1 MIIFQQS
8 RIERSSTVI
17 AFGGGVVGDMTG
29 FAASVCLRGI
39 GYIQVPTSLLAMVD
53 SSVGGKTAVD
63 HPLGKNLIGAF
74 YQPKLVYIDTDFLNT
89 LSERDFLSGY
99 AELFK
104 YAFIGGRKMF
114 DFIMNNNE
122 TMLRKESGILLEGI
136 SHSIETKARV
146 VEQDQFETSGL
157 RALLNFGHTFAH
169 SLERFTIDLENL
181 VLTLSCSDEDTIYDT
196 TMLSGTGGEDFT
208 INVGNLAAPKQWR
221 VTAASYDQNDSCIHF
236 GSESF
241 ITEPADTVDVALN
254 LSARYSMLRV
264 SFIGIPDSVLALSV
278 ILNGAV
284 TLDTSFTVAGSTDTA
299 VLWYD
304 YIDASPEGNNHLVS
318 MRIRGVYHGI
328 NTILF
333 SADTSI
339 SVVSGEDHEYT
350 VTLGWVGPYINNAP
364 VFTSEPSNMVDSVI
378 AGSRYLDTVHVYD
391 PDSDAVT
398 LSLSG
403 TLLADSIL
411 NVPTTLADT
420 GTYPIQLI
428 ASDGNGGYDTLEWTI
443 FIVPP
448 PASNHSLPVITQ
460 NDR

>member
-208 INVGNLAAPKQWR
+208 INRQSCCSE
-221 VTAASYDQNDSCIHF
+221 TMESYCGQ
-236 GSESF
+236 
-241 ITEPADTVDVALN
+241 
-254 LSARYSMLRV
+254 LR
-264 SFIGIPDSVLALSV
+264 SK
-278 ILNGAV
+278 
-284 TLDTSFTVAGSTDTA
+284 
-299 VLWYD
+299 
-304 YIDASPEGNNHLVS
+304 
-318 MRIRGVYHGI
+318 
-328 NTILF
+328 
-333 SADTSI
+333 
-339 SVVSGEDHEYT
+339 
-350 VTLGWVGPYINNAP
+350 
-364 VFTSEPSNMVDSVI
+364 
-378 AGSRYLDTVHVYD
+378 
-391 PDSDAVT
+391 
-398 LSLSG
+398 
-403 TLLADSIL
+403 
-411 NVPTTLADT
+411 
-420 GTYPIQLI
+420 
-428 ASDGNGGYDTLEWTI
+428 
-443 FIVPP
+443 
-448 PASNHSLPVITQ
+448 
-460 NDR
+460 